1 MKKRIIALLTCLVLA
16 ISLFACAKENDSN
29 VQDPDVQGET
39 VQDSQISEETPVTT
53 EKPKNEITIKF
64 MNGETELGRITAFE
78 DEPVTGYEQFENI
91 EGYIFEGWYK
101 TPGFLDVSFRDLSKD
116 TFNQDTKLF
125 GMFRSAQVTE
135 DTREW
140 FIVGEGASPV
150 LATSAW
156 AGSGVDENG
165 KAMCRLEKTGNA
177 INEYAITL
185 DLFAGDKFQLVYDW
199 QWEGQKGFGL
209 MTDYDASQM
218 ESGGGLSGENEK
230 SNVSVLVDGS
240 YTITLTTDPDNA
252 KLDTIAIVRNGDPAG
267 EKAAAE
273 EKTYVVSDSTS
284 VVMKGSWVA
293 DWSENIE
300 LTHMDGTI
308 FEGTKELAA
317 GTELYFMIWDGG
329 ADTGIGMNST
339 AVVDADS
346 QALLEAGAY
355 NVKVVEAGT
364 YTFTVDAAALTIRI
378 TK

>member
-1 MKKRIIALLTCLVLA
+1 MKKRIFALLICLALT
-16 ISLFACAKENDSN
+16 ISLFACTKESNSN
-29 VQDPDVQGET
+29 VQDEN
-39 VQDSQISEETPVTT
+39 VQDENVQKQISEDTPVTT

-64 MNGETELGRITAFE
+64 MNGQTELGRLTVFE
-78 DEPVTGYEQFENI
+78 DEPVTGYEQFENV

-101 TPGFLDVSFRDLSKD
+101 TPGFLEASFRDLSKD

-140 FIVGEGASPV
+140 FIVGEGASPALV
-150 LATSAW
+150 TSAW

-177 INEYAITL
+177 TNEYAITL
-185 DLFAGDKFQLVYDW
+185 DLFAGDKFQVIYDW

-230 SNVSVLVDGS
+230 SNVSVLVDGN

-252 KLDTIAIVRNGDPAG
+252 KLDTVSIVRNGDPAG

-273 EKTYVVSDSTS
+273 EKTYVVGDSTS

-300 LTHMDGTI
+300 LTYVDGTI
-308 FEGTKELAA
+308 FEGTKELEA
-317 GTELYFMIWDGG
+317 GTELYFMIWDDG
-329 ADTGIGMNST
+329 ADTRIGMNST

-346 QALLEAGAY
+346 QALLEEGAY
-355 NVKVVEAGT
+355 NVKVAEAGT
-364 YTFTVDAAALTIRI
+364 YTFTVDAAALTIKI